1 MKVGINL
8 RNEYSLPKINDKA
21 TKKELEKALFK
32 YRDYLITLPN
42 YLMPNVTPAY
52 SIVPPSNTNA
62 FHSSTEDAALERI
75 EYEKMRD
82 DYLSEIHNAVNSLK
96 DDERQIIIKK
106 YMLQNVLGNVL
117 GYDREIMMDIG
128 VGKTKYYQ
136 IKGEAMLRL
145 AFALKIEVYKKN
157 EVKVS

>member
-1 MKVGINL
+1 M

-75 EYEKMRD
+75 EYERMRD
-82 DYLSEIHNAVNSLK
+82 DYIFEIHEAVNSLK
-96 DDERQIIIKK
+96 EDERHIIIKK
-106 YMLQNVLGNVL
+106 YLLHGEI
-117 GYDREIMMDIG
+117 GYDREIMMDLG
-128 VGKTKYYQ
+128 LGKTKYSQ
-136 IKGEAMLRL
+136 IKGEAILRL
-145 AFALKIEVYKKN
+145 AFALKIEVYKKS
-157 EVKVS
+157 EVKYS

>member
-1 MKVGINL
+1 L
-8 RNEYSLPKINDKA
+8 RNDYSLPKINDKA

-75 EYEKMRD
+75 EYESIRD
-82 DYLSEIHNAVNSLK
+82 NYISEIHEAVNSLK
-96 DDERQIIIKK
+96 EDERQIIIKK
-106 YMLQNVLGNVL
+106 YMLHGEI

-128 VGKTKYYQ
+128 VGKTKYSQ

-145 AFALKIEVYKKN
+145 AFALKVEVYKKS
-157 EVKVS
+157 EARGA